1 MARIKKIDRKS
12 ERNRREV
19 EPRKSQYIVSKSRR
33 NRYNKSDV
41 ASYAKP
47 DMHQGAVKAAR
58 IAQKVGFESLKQSRS
73 ISKSSERQGD
83 QEAAEQYES
92 FVVNRVEGACT
103 GTAQESVVFIRKKT
117 RDIKNTRDVKS
128 NVRTIRK
135 ADTTVRTSVKA
146 AEYARKTAD
155 ETAKQA
161 VITTEKIA
169 LAKRTERVAKK
180 SAEWIKKIVK
190 GIIEGIKQ
198 VATVLASASVP
209 VLLILVIATVIAG
222 ILASSFGIFFTE
234 QTNNEISLRD
244 VIISINQNFS
254 DQIAEITASLTYDD
268 IEIRGSRASW
278 ADILAIYAVDVTT
291 NSSNPQDAATVTDEK
306 IARLQEIFDDMNSF
320 TSYVEEVT
328 ETEQVQDL
336 DEEGNPVTDD
346 DGNPVMVDQEVVRT
360 VLHIDITS
368 VTAAVEAINL
378 GFTEDQMAQVNALLS
393 VDYRTWWGPL
403 LLGIGGGSQ
412 DLVNVALS
420 QLGNEGGET
429 YWRWAGLE
437 SRCEWCALFVSWC
450 ADQTGLLAA
459 GQVPYFSFCA
469 DGLAWYQAKGMWIDR
484 SELNAS
490 NYEDVIY
497 PGMIIFFDWADRAG
511 RRDGVSDHV
520 GIVTEVSNG
529 IIYTVEGNNGD
540 AVVESSYS
548 VDSESVMGFG
558 VVG

>member
-1 MARIKKIDRKS
+1 MARIKKIDHKS